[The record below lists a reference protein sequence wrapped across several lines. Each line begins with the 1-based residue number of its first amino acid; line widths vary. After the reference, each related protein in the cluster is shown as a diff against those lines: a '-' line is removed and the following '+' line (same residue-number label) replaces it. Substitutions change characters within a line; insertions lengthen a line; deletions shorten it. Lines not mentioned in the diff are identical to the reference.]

1 MAKSEKE
8 MREELLRIRTEEEN
22 KKRDAERQA
31 LNADRQ
37 KAQAEAYDELIKGR
51 TYTDPQSG
59 REVVLW
65 DEAWRLADAAHH
77 SEVRAYD
84 DWRAAMLGL
93 LTMYG
98 MLNKALDQ
106 EFKEMRSN
114 IGDAVMTGTAL
125 GDIPVFGDALN
136 LIPTY
141 GPALAAIPTPGV
153 LSTGDA
159 VIDFISDKFGSDPE
173 ITLPALSHRVQFS
186 DDNGLVIEK
195 VSRLD
200 NIDNTAP
207 APSPEG
213 APPRKSLDDFFSDA
227 VHEWLA
233 EAGYKPS
240 AANSAKFVN
249 SSGAALTKEAFD
261 KLRDDKSHGLDHF
274 LKEHMS
280 SLQFKPRG
288 PSM

>member
-8 MREELLRIRTEEEN
+8 MREELLRIRTDEEN

-31 LNADRQ
+31 LKADREM
-37 KAQAEAYDELIKGR
+37 AQAEARDELIKGR
-51 TYTDPQSG
+51 IERDPQSG
-59 REVVLW
+59 REIVLW

-98 MLNKALDQ
+98 MLNKALNQ

-114 IGDAVMTGTAL
+114 IGDSVMTGTTL

-136 LIPTY
+136 VIPTY
-141 GPALAAIPTPGV
+141 GPALAAIKTPGA
-153 LSTGDA
+153 LDGCDA
-159 VIDFISDKFGSDPE
+159 LTDFLSDKFGAAQE
-173 ITLPALSHRVQFS
+173 IPLPVLQHKVQFS
-186 DDNGLVIEK
+186 DDGKLVIDK
-195 VSRLD
+195 LTRSD

-207 APSPEG
+207 APTPEG
-213 APPRKSLDDFFSDA
+213 APKAKSLDDYFSEA

-233 EAGYKPS
+233 EEGYKPS
-240 AANSAKFVN
+240 ATNPAKFVN
-249 SSGAALTKEAFD
+249 SSGAELTQKAFEE
-261 KLRDDKSHGLDHF
+261 LRDNKDHGLNHF
-274 LKEHMS
+274 LKVNLPNMEFRPS
-280 SLQFKPRG
+280 G